1 MPFSRYSCGPYAKFK
16 NISGDNEWQDTVTA
30 TCNWNKAWTPNPI
43 PPCSRKLK
51 ITYDASMLNTE
62 SN

>member
-1 MPFSRYSCGPYAKFK
+1 MSLSRYSCGPYAKFH

-51 ITYDASMLNTE
+51 KIYDE
-62 SN
+62 